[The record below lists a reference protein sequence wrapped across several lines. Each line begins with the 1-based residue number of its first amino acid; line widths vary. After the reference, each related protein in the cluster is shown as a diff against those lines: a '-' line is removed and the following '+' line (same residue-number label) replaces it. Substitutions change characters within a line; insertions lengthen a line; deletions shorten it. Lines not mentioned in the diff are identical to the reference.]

1 MSGSYGGLQ
10 GLVGLEAVIGSDG
23 VTRGIINDWFGNT
36 VGHVGPSGQTMTWSA
51 AQFLAWGPAPG
62 WGTAPLDG
70 TKPLHELL
78 GDRGLTLDPPGYM
91 QQ

>member
-1 MSGSYGGLQ
+1 
-10 GLVGLEAVIGSDG
+10 
-23 VTRGIINDWFGNT
+23 
-36 VGHVGPSGQTMTWSA
+36 MTWSA

-78 GDRGLTLDPPGYM
+78 GYRGLTLDPPGYI